1 MGFGESENG
10 YKKGVRLLCC
20 SQAGFCC
27 LTIDF
32 LNVNRATKQNSPQQI
47 PKYRQKRAERQSSKA
62 GKAKRSWPC
71 RLRAGLGPGCS
82 APPWWASSCRAPA
95 AGAECPDVLGT
106 RGRFGGILWAGAA
119 KRARPGG
126 ETRAR
131 HTRYTAGGHCSACWV
146 WMSSVSGT
154 FYHFKT
160 LSACLKLCA
169 SGTRAVFRHTAC
181 LQVPGT
187 WQGCCSC
194 TRPLGAWC
202 FRSGSTFI
210 SCTGPQQ
217 LAGGDVTLWR

>member
-82 APPWWASSCRAPA
+82 APPWWDSSCRAPA
-95 AGAECPDVLGT
+95 AGAECPDVLGRGEDLGDFVGWGSQT
-106 RGRFGGILWAGAA
+106 GQARGRNQSKAHQVHCWWTLLSVLGVDVKRFRYIL
-119 KRARPGG
+119 
-126 ETRAR
+126 
-131 HTRYTAGGHCSACWV
+131 S
-146 WMSSVSGT
+146 
-154 FYHFKT
+154 F
-160 LSACLKLCA
+160 
-169 SGTRAVFRHTAC
+169 
-181 LQVPGT
+181 
-187 WQGCCSC
+187 
-194 TRPLGAWC
+194 
-202 FRSGSTFI
+202 
-210 SCTGPQQ
+210 
-217 LAGGDVTLWR
+217 